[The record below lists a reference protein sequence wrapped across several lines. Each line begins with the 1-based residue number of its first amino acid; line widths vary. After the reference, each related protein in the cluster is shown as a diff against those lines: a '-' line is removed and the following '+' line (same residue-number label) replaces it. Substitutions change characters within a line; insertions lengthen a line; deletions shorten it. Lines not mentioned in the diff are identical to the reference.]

1 MTSHCGRALA
11 LACTIV
17 VAALQGCASG
27 QPPEAFG
34 KAGANTGTVYVSR
47 PSQLAAVGMAMN
59 VYVDGAQVGSI
70 SNGQCIRL
78 TLPAG
83 RHAIKGR
90 DAWPTLF
97 DSGHG
102 TVHVDVR
109 PGSASYVVITPTM
122 MMPGQY
128 LIYPASI
135 VPSGQRC

>member
-1 MTSHCGRALA
+1 LDCRRALA
-11 LACTIV
+11 LAVTIAT
-17 VAALQGCASG
+17 AAVQGCASG

-47 PSQLAAVGMAMN
+47 PSQFVGSGMAMN
-59 VYVDGAQVGSI
+59 VYVDGAQAGSI

-83 RHAIKGR
+83 RHAVKGR

-109 PGSASYVVITPTM
+109 PGSASYVMITPTM
-122 MMPGQY
+122 MLPGQY
-128 LIYPASI
+128 FTYPASI
-135 VPSGQRC
+135 MPSGQRC